1 MSYRIGVN
9 DKMCSFV
16 QEIYE
21 DDGVLGRR
29 ITIGWQRGESMTF
42 NSRAEAAFIMAD
54 IQQLTDQPLEIREPF
69 FYERHSRNEHHQ
81 VASANLPES

>member
-1 MSYRIGVN
+1 MSYRIGVK

-16 QEIYE
+16 EAIYE
-21 DDGVLGRR
+21 DDGVFERR
-29 ITIGWQRGESMTF
+29 ISIGWQRGEAMTF

-54 IQQLTDQPLEIREPF
+54 IQHLIDQPLEVREPF
-69 FYERHSRNEHHQ
+69 FYERVNRNEHHQ